1 MSVKTR
7 EPTMR
12 PGRMWFRTMI
22 RAMGRSRYP
31 AVILVPALAAVIYF
45 SGAVGMAWWIRPLL
59 IALWVALAAVAISRY
74 ARRSSPS

>member
-1 MSVKTR
+1 
-7 EPTMR
+7 
-12 PGRMWFRTMI
+12 MI
-22 RAMGRSRYP
+22 QMLARWWYP

-45 SGAVGMAWWIRPLL
+45 SGALGMAWWMRLVL